1 MMPKDEVLKKWK
13 LLRDNYKVALLL
25 FWMGNDEFKDM
36 FVPDYELIVSTIEL
50 LEGGKNEW

>member
-1 MMPKDEVLKKWK
+1 MMTKDEVLKKWK

-25 FWMGNDEFKDM
+25 FEWMGNDEFKDT

-50 LEGGKNEW
+50 LEGGKNE